1 MKNAKRVILI
11 LLSITLVFITVN
23 LYTKDKEKQE
33 ILRQEQEIAHYY
45 DMQNDAFFI
54 ADEYISSYQSPLYG
68 VYYPYEDVIS
78 RTDLYA
84 GLLIYERETGN
95 VLTLEEIEEYLSQE
109 FEEDGTRRLYINY
122 EEADIQG
129 YVEFMRRMMDKSVQ
143 QYEEWRAQ
151 LDPNIPIEE
160 QPQPEMW
167 EDRGLTAI
175 YNRMLF
181 QFLPLRTEF
190 EAVGYGWSTLPLP
203 VVEEFVN
210 KAYDPEYEMQLDA
223 FLLQE

>member
-11 LLSITLVFITVN
+11 LLRITLVFITVN

-33 ILRQEQEIAHYY
+33 ILRQEQELSNYY
-45 DMQNDAFFI
+45 NLQNDAFFI
-54 ADEYISSYQSPLYG
+54 NSEYVTWSEYPIDNVYQPYGEIQYIPYLY
-68 VYYPYEDVIS
+68 
-78 RTDLYA
+78 T

-129 YVEFMRRMMDKSVQ
+129 YVEFMKDMWDKSVQ
-143 QYEEWRAQ
+143 QFEEWEAQ
-151 LDPNIPIEE
+151 LDPTIPRSE

-167 EDRGLTAI
+167 EDRGLHVIYQRMAI
-175 YNRMLF
+175 LALY
-181 QFLPLRTEF
+181 LPEEF
-190 EAVGYGWSTLPLP
+190 SEYRFTDLPLP
-203 VVEEFVN
+203 VMEELLK